1 MLHGVVQLLD
11 RLDFVKRKLPGVE
24 TLNFKEKE
32 TVSGLR
38 WVYHTCLKVCSF
50 ASAV

>member
-1 MLHGVVQLLD
+1 MIDSVQD
-11 RLDFVKRKLPGVE
+11 RLDFCKARLPGVE

-38 WVYHTCLKVCSF
+38 
-50 ASAV
+50 